1 MAGLYLLLLNTDLQP
16 NPDDSS
22 LNPPNPPT
30 PPNPDP
36 SQGSDPVKTPSAAS
50 ESSETTPGLGE
61 RLDSFYRSRKE
72 AGDLQTTEIPI
83 SMLMALD
90 KLTKMG
96 SETAAGAG
104 GSPGA
109 SKASTPTPAP
119 IPGHPISPVSEDAER
134 NPNSVRELS
143 GHLKR
148 VAAFAKL
155 LALKTGMSE
164 QEANFV
170 KQISP
175 IHDIGKWAIPEAILQ
190 KPGSLTPEEW
200 EIMKTHT
207 SVGYDML
214 KDSKLEVLR
223 MGAMV
228 AVQHQEKYDG
238 TGYPSG
244 LRGDQIHIYSRI
256 TTVADVFDALGS
268 ERSYKQAW
276 AVEDIIK
283 YFQDGRGSHFD
294 PVLVDLLLANMQEF
308 LAIRETF
315 V

>member
-1 MAGLYLLLLNTDLQP
+1 MT
-16 NPDDSS
+16 S
-22 LNPPNPPT
+22 PNPPE
-30 PPNPDP
+30 PSQPDP
-36 SQGSDPVKTPSAAS
+36 ERDPSRPPRASRPGPDGERTPEGAAG
-50 ESSETTPGLGE
+50 ESLESPEGRAGLGAK
-61 RLDSFYRSRKE
+61 LDSFYRSRKE

-83 SMLMALD
+83 SMLMAMDQLA
-90 KLTKMG
+90 KMG
-96 SETAAGAG
+96 GA
-104 GSPGA
+104 PAKGA
-109 SKASTPTPAP
+109 SSHGPTP
-119 IPGHPISPVSEDAER
+119 IPNHPESPVSEEAGR
-134 NPNSVRELS
+134 NPESVRELS

-148 VAAFAKL
+148 VAAFARL

-164 QEANFV
+164 KEANFV

-175 IHDIGKWAIPEAILQ
+175 MHDIGKWAIPEAILQ
-190 KPGSLTPEEW
+190 KPGSLTPDEW

-207 SVGYDML
+207 SVGYEML

-223 MGAMV
+223 MGALV

-244 LRGDQIHIYSRI
+244 LKGDQIHIYSRI

-276 AVEDIIK
+276 SVEDIIR
-283 YFQDGRGSHFD
+283 YFQDGRGTHFD
-294 PVLVDLLLANMQEF
+294 PVLVDLLLDNLPEF

>member
-1 MAGLYLLLLNTDLQP
+1 MN
-16 NPDDSS
+16 S
-22 LNPPNPPT
+22 PNPPT
-30 PPNPDP
+30 PPSPDP
-36 SQGSDPVKTPSAAS
+36 TPGPDQDKKPAADPAAS
-50 ESSETTPGLGE
+50 ESGENQPGLGE

-90 KLTKMG
+90 KLAKMG
-96 SETAAGAG
+96 SETPAGAP
-104 GSPGA
+104 GSPKSVAAA
-109 SKASTPTPAP
+109 SVAAPAP
-119 IPGHPISPVSEDAER
+119 IPGHPVSPVSEDAGR
-134 NPNSVRELS
+134 NPDSVRELS

-164 QEANFV
+164 KEANFV

-244 LRGDQIHIYSRI
+244 LKGDQIHIYSRI

-276 AVEDIIK
+276 PVEDIIR
-283 YFQDGRGSHFD
+283 YFQDGRGTHFD
-294 PVLVDLLLANMQEF
+294 PVLVDLLLANMEEF
-308 LAIRETF
+308 LAIRATF
-315 V
+315 A